1 MKIIILATLLTI
13 SSPTWANQACTGYS
27 RMAEDIA
34 TMLVEGINPDNINF
48 VDPGNPLDN
57 GAQDS
62 GNGLVGHIQEML
74 ANQSTPREIGDIILQ
89 DCLNPNDV
97 KT

>member
-1 MKIIILATLLTI
+1 MKTIILATLLTI
-13 SSPTWANQACTGYS
+13 STPTWANQACMGYS

-48 VDPGNPLDN
+48 VDPGNPVDK
-57 GAQDS
+57 GAQNS
-62 GNGLVGHIQEML
+62 GNGLVRRIQQML
-74 ANQSTPREIGDIILQ
+74 ANQSTPREIRDIILQ

-97 KT
+97 KS